1 MLLAVLFLLL
11 GILSLLVVVRVLV
24 VAQVRSGKLLDT
36 AQACKACRA
45 QAVASCREAK
55 LRDLN
60 LGHTHLPDA
69 SPAHLEGLTGLTELN
84 LENTEVS
91 HPGVEGL
98 QHFLARVKVV

>member
-1 MLLAVLFLLL
+1 MLRLNDK
-11 GILSLLVVVRVLV
+11 LSGAAAQENLEVRKTER
-24 VAQVRSGKLLDT
+24 AAAS
-36 AQACKACRA
+36 AEAACRA